1 MAPRKQRANSPE
13 FPILDAN
20 GLYAG
25 EIRGDGEFFLFV
37 FMFACTSG

>member
-25 EIRGDGEFFLFV
+25 EIRGDGEFFYFYSPPTR
-37 FMFACTSG
+37 FSS